1 MTGRKKKS
9 FGPYSPI
16 VQAGNHYYISGQVGV
31 KTAVKK
37 APSDID
43 SQTKQT
49 MKNLEAVLESRNLS
63 FANLVKTTVYL
74 KNVADF
80 GIVNKIYEGF
90 FNQNSPRPSRACVE
104 VSSLPNIADK
114 ELLIEIEAV
123 AYKE

>member
-1 MTGRKKKS
+1 MTGIKNKS

-31 KTAVKK
+31 DPATKK
-37 APSDID
+37 ASSNID
-43 SQTKQT
+43 DQTKQV

-63 FANLVKTTVYL
+63 LSNLVKTTIYL
-74 KNVADF
+74 KNIADF
-80 GIVNKIYEGF
+80 DAVNKIYESF
-90 FNQNSPRPSRACVE
+90 FDQNSPRPSRACVE
-104 VSSLPNIADK
+104 VSSLPNVADK